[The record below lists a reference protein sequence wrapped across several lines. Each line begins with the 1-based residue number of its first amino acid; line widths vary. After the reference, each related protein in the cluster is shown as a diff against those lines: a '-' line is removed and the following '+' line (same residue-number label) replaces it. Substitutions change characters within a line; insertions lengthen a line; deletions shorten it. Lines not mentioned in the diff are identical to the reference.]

1 MATANPITVLKE
13 VVREIVT
20 LDEDEAKK
28 TVHIIENVSFK

>member
-1 MATANPITVLKE
+1 MSTANPITVLKE

-20 LDEDEAKK
+20 LDDDESKK